1 MSTPLNLSDFWGPYT
16 ETICEL
22 FNWFG
27 GGGVLVFGV
36 IMLMFIPSAIDDD
49 EHHSYCTRFCKPY
62 KMSIWR
68 KFGIW
73 SGYACFGCAAV
84 WTVYFIAA
92 LLTHAFLI
100 IKFIVWG

>member
-1 MSTPLNLSDFWGPYT
+1 MTAPLNLSDFWGPYT
-16 ETICEL
+16 ATICEL

-36 IMLMFIPSAIDDD
+36 IMLLLIPSPIDDED
-49 EHHSYCTRFCKPY
+49 EPGYCMDHDESY

-68 KFGIW
+68 KIGIW
-73 SGYACFGCAAV
+73 SGYACGGCAAI
-84 WTVYFIAA
+84 WAVYFIAA
-92 LLTHAFLI
+92 MLTHAFLI